1 MDTTLFGSALKE
13 IRKRNGVTQEQLAA
27 HLNVSKGNISRYESG
42 KQLPELKR
50 IEQMAARLGVEASML
65 MQYLQPAAL
74 GGGQVR
80 MRATHHDPSQ
90 ESGHA
95 QAAYLPLD
103 HHRSSALLSNAL
115 VILDQAIRTLPPS
128 LHPEF
133 TDTFGM
139 WVKYGSAQFRLRIL
153 EILEASGPHLTA
165 EEERKATIV
174 DEAIRV
180 SETFKVA
187 EKVEAL

>member
-50 IEQMAARLGVEASML
+50 IEQIATRLGVEASML

-74 GGGQVR
+74 GG
-80 MRATHHDPSQ
+80 AP
-90 ESGHA
+90 A

-103 HHRSSALLSNAL
+103 HHRTAALLSNAL

-128 LHPEF
+128 LHPEL
-133 TDTFGM
+133 TDTFDM
-139 WVKYGSAQFRLRIL
+139 WVKYGSAQFRLRLL
-153 EILEASGPHLTA
+153 EILNSSGPHLTA
-165 EEERKATIV
+165 EEERKATML
-174 DEAIRV
+174 DTAISASATYRL
-180 SETFKVA
+180 A
-187 EKVEAL
+187 EKVEEL